1 MTIQRPLS
9 HHLRM
14 ASAKGIA
21 CDCYGIGVPLGC
33 RRRGEKS
40 SDRGI
45 MVSVAGVA
53 GGSAV
58 L

>member
-1 MTIQRPLS
+1 MAVQRPLS

-21 CDCYGIGVPLGC
+21 CDCYDIGVPLGC
-33 RRRGEKS
+33 RWRGDKS

-45 MVSVAGVA
+45 MVSVAGGA
-53 GGSAV
+53 RGLAV